1 MRQLTLLITMF
12 LFFVSQAVAQ
22 TTFGSI
28 TGSVTDP
35 SGAVV
40 PGVTVSVTNEGTG
53 LERKVTT
60 SASGVFNVPNLDV
73 GTYRVMVTAPG
84 FATYERGG
92 LVLSSNQV
100 LNIDA
105 SLKLETAVTVTE
117 VQAATP
123 AISTE
128 TSALSDVKSNQVL
141 QQLPLEMSRHLA
153 DKGFYTYTFL
163 NTGTS
168 SVTTTS
174 IPVINGVR
182 TQSGTLPTMDG
193 IAVTAYSGGASPVQ
207 PSFEAIQEVNV
218 LTANPSAEFAVAANY
233 TVVTK
238 SGTNDFHGT
247 AFYNYN
253 SHVLNSRN
261 FFATERPLRVY
272 NNFGA
277 SFGGPIKKNKLFFFG
292 DYEGSREAA
301 RRQMTVDVP
310 LVAWRNGDFSG
321 LGATILD
328 PTNLGADGRPTPFPG
343 NRIPESR
350 ISPVSK
356 NVQEV
361 FPLPNFGAPTLQAAN
376 FRQLFA
382 GTTGFTRFNMIDG
395 RIDYNLSSRD
405 LIFGRMSWRRM
416 PLDGYHF
423 PPAIGHYPQ
432 RRYGHSGVIS
442 WSHTFS
448 PALLNEFRTGV
459 TYHRN
464 SYHYDTIGSD
474 LIQQWGIKGI
484 IATGAPVEPIFRIDP
499 VTYFEVDT
507 AFNNP
512 STTLQWIDNLSW
524 TRGAHFMKF
533 GVDIIRDRLNETSI
547 SPLIYGRYNFT
558 GIYTNFGYAD
568 FLLGIP
574 QSTELAVDTPPR
586 YLRATTWAVYAQDQF
601 KVNRKLTLNYGLRWQ
616 LAGPFYHQFG
626 AIYSFNPQSG
636 ALVIP
641 DNAVDRI
648 NPYFPKNIPIETAS
662 QAGYPQDTLVD
673 FPKDS
678 IQPRFGFAYK
688 PFAGGNMVIRGAYG
702 IFGNL
707 IYRPLA
713 RDMGGGPFAGSATFV
728 NSIVNGAPL
737 FSFPEPFL
745 TSAIGAVGTQNVQGK
760 DPNLKNPYTQQWNLT
775 IEQEVKETALRV
787 SYVGTRTVNLPY
799 RRNLNLPPPSAIPFS
814 AIRRTYPQYNQ
825 VIWTETGG
833 TEFYNGLEVSATK
846 RYGKNFSFGAGWTWA
861 RDLTDSQDS
870 GGGGTSFGGQV
881 IQDQYDRQAEK
892 ADNALVLKHRAF
904 GYAIY
909 ALPFGRGQRFL
920 SGASGWVEGLLG
932 GWQTSWNVNLQSGQY
947 FNPTFTG
954 RDPSN
959 TNTMGGRPDRI
970 SNGNLPTGDR
980 TLSRWFDAS
989 AFKIPGCP
997 DSNPICPESSRT
1009 NVGRFGNSGLN
1020 ILEGPGISNL
1030 DFALGKYFTLREDMR
1045 LQFRLIMVNALN
1057 HPNFAVP
1064 SANINATAT
1073 VGTISSMARVLNGEP
1088 ATREINL
1095 GLRLE
1100 F

>member
-12 LFFVSQAVAQ
+12 LFFVSQATGQ

-28 TGSVTDP
+28 TGVVTDP

-53 LERKVTT
+53 LDRKVVT
-60 SASGVFNVPNLDV
+60 SSGGVFNVPNLDV
-73 GTYRVMVTAPG
+73 GTYRVTVTATG
-84 FATYERGG
+84 FATYERSG

-105 SLKLETAVTVTE
+105 SLKLETTATVTE

-128 TSALSDVKSNQVL
+128 TSSLSDVKSNQVL
-141 QQLPLEMSRHLA
+141 QQLPLEMSRHAA

-163 NTGTS
+163 STGTS
-168 SVTTTS
+168 SVTSTS

-218 LTANPSAEFAVAANY
+218 LTANPTAEFAVAANY

-247 AFYNYN
+247 MFYNYN

-261 FFATERPLRVY
+261 FFSTERPLRVY
-272 NNFGA
+272 NNFGG
-277 SFGGPIKKNKLFFFG
+277 SLSGPIKKNKLFFFG

-301 RRQMTVDVP
+301 RRLMTAAVP
-310 LVAWRNGDFSG
+310 LVPWRSGDFSG
-321 LGATILD
+321 LATTIVD
-328 PTNLGADGRPTPFPG
+328 PTNLDATGRPTPFPG
-343 NRIPESR
+343 NRIPDSR

-361 FPLPNFGAPTLQAAN
+361 FPLPNFGAPTLQAGN
-376 FRQLFA
+376 YRQLFV
-382 GTTGFTRFNMIDG
+382 GTTGFTRFNMVDG

-416 PLDGYHF
+416 PLDGVDY

-484 IATGAPVEPIFRIDP
+484 TATGAPVEPIFSVNPVDP
-499 VTYFEVDT
+499 FLTDV

-512 STTLQWIDNLSW
+512 STSIQLIDNLSW
-524 TRGAHFMKF
+524 TRGAHSLKF
-533 GVDIIRDRLNETSI
+533 GFDVIRDRLNETSI

-586 YLRATTWAVYAQDQF
+586 YLRATTWAFYAQDQF

-641 DNAVDRI
+641 DEAVSRI
-648 NPYFPKNIPIETAS
+648 NPYFPTNIPIETAS
-662 QAGYPQDTLVD
+662 QAGYPQDALVD

-728 NSIVNGAPL
+728 NSINNGVPL

-787 SYVGTRTVNLPY
+787 SYMGTRTVNLPY
-799 RRNLNLPPPSAIPFS
+799 RRNLNLPPPSTIPFS

-825 VIWTETGG
+825 VIWTENGG
-833 TEFYNGLEVSATK
+833 NEFYNGLEVSATK

-861 RDLTDSQDS
+861 RALTDSQDS

-959 TNTMGGRPDRI
+959 TNTIGGRPDRI
-970 SNGNLPTGDR
+970 GDGNLPTADR

-997 DSNPICPESSRT
+997 DSNPICPESSPNQR
-1009 NVGRFGNSGLN
+1009 
-1020 ILEGPGISNL
+1020 GPIRQ
-1030 DFALGKYFTLREDMR
+1030 LGAQY
-1045 LQFRLIMVNALN
+1045 
-1057 HPNFAVP
+1057 P
-1064 SANINATAT
+1064 
-1073 VGTISSMARVLNGEP
+1073 
-1088 ATREINL
+1088 
-1095 GLRLE
+1095 
-1100 F
+1100 